1 MYVCNFRPNGCPTTN
16 NIDVPFLFPTRLMN
30 YFKLTLNH
38 WWNEPLKYDNWNKRN
53 IVCFVSI
60 SCISLLEEKKPWTF
74 HGLRLW
80 ICRLQRSKPQ
90 FHYLFTMEFETKS
103 WGFTFHRH
111 AYFTTVI
118 RLKGWKG
125 CVGIEIG
132 DYFYIICPIHKVSVR
147 RSVAFNRWY
156 SCCQLQ
162 AVNKCHPL
170 GALVGPH
177 V

>member
-1 MYVCNFRPNGCPTTN
+1 MYVCSFRPNGCPTTN

-118 RLKGWKG
+118 RLKGLRWNRDRRLFLHYMSHTQGFCK
-125 CVGIEIG
+125 EIG
-132 DYFYIICPIHKVSVR
+132 S
-147 RSVAFNRWY
+147 
-156 SCCQLQ
+156 LQ
-162 AVNKCHPL
+162 PL
-170 GALVGPH
+170 V
-177 V
+177 